1 MNNPTLSPEHDYSGS
16 TFKPLYTTRVTV
28 TAGASARGGAGGRAA
43 SADRGLTLELRMP
56 EEMGDDNLGP
66 DPEQLFAAGYAACF
80 HGVLALLARRHL
92 LDPETIS
99 VEAAVAF
106 ARDPADG
113 DYELRADLVV
123 TWPGVE
129 RETAAPLLAQA
140 SALCPYARMTRR
152 SVPATISFTA

>member
-16 TFKPLYTTRVTV
+16 TFRPLYTTRVTV
-28 TAGASARGGAGGRAA
+28 TAGASARAD

-113 DYELRADLVV
+113 DYELSADLVV

-140 SALCPYARMTRR
+140 SALCPYAKMTRR
-152 SVPATISFTA
+152 SVPATISFAA